1 MFDVAEVQDNPQP
14 IELYLLARAFA
25 RIRGIDRIEDG
36 AILSRHW
43 LAADMGVE
51 LDRLDRRLRLLR
63 WSGLVDLE
71 GEHLVIV
78 KDAAKLR
85 KVAAAAEVAFGE
97 LTENLTGPMLNSVEH
112 HIAV

>member
-1 MFDVAEVQDNPQP
+1 MFDLAEVQDNPEP

-36 AILSRHW
+36 AFLSRHW

-63 WSGLVDLE
+63 WSGLVDLD

-78 KDAAKLR
+78 KDAAR
-85 KVAAAAEVAFGE
+85 MREVAAAAEVVFGE
-97 LTENLTGPMLNSVEH
+97 LTENLACPMFGNAGH
-112 HIAV
+112 PIAV